1 MSERETKLME
11 TSKELNWLERLLRS
25 RDWESTGIIFSATL
39 VSITRWMGA
48 NMAGEGF
55 VILDEWMSWWVPVSA
70 LLSAAMAVVE
80 AWAFGYIG
88 SVYRLERN
96 KKIKRTITV
105 LTASALLFF
114 GGALV
119 PYVMSQVE
127 GVGLWDVLA
136 SRWGSALWSISLTF
150 STISIVVATG
160 YCSGRR
166 KE

>member
-1 MSERETKLME
+1 ME
-11 TSKELNWLERLLRS
+11 TGKKLNWFERLLKA

-55 VILDEWMSWWVPVSA
+55 TIPAEWMAWWVPVSA

-88 SVYRLERN
+88 SVYRLEHNR
-96 KKIKRTITV
+96 KIKRTIMA
-105 LTASALLFF
+105 LAGSALLFF

-127 GVGLWDVLA
+127 GVGLWDVLS
-136 SRWGSALWSISLTF
+136 SRLGSTLWSISLTF

-166 KE
+166 KS